1 MKFNRIVNTFKIA
14 AVAAL
19 ALGMAPTALAQAT
32 GCNNAMLKGTFVYTL
47 SGFLVNPAAMGPFA
61 EVGTQIFDG
70 RGGTTATAIASQ
82 NGNIRK
88 LTITGTY
95 KVNDD
100 CTGTFTLLVAPLGIT
115 NNVYFVIDDGGN
127 GFQFIEV
134 NPNQSSIGAF
144 TGVGRRQFPV
154 GDVRSN

>member
-1 MKFNRIVNTFKIA
+1 MIQNKITNTFRIA
-14 AVAAL
+14 AMAAL
-19 ALGMAPTALAQAT
+19 ALGMSSSANAQAT
-32 GCNNAMLKGTFVYTL
+32 GCNNAMLRGTFVYTL
-47 SGFLVNPAAMGPFA
+47 SGLLLVPAVAGPFA
-61 EVGTQIFDG
+61 EVGTQTFDG
-70 RGGTTATAIASQ
+70 RGGTTATAIASR
-82 NGNIRK
+82 NGNITK

-100 CTGTFTLLVAPLGIT
+100 CTGTFTLLVAPMGIT
-115 NNVYFVIDDGGN
+115 NNIFFVIDDGGN

-134 NPNQSSIGAF
+134 NPNQSSIGTF